1 MKKKWLFS
9 SLLFLIVTG
18 LFFGGLVFA
27 QGESDSS
34 KNKIQGKF
42 ITKVSNILGLDE
54 EVVVEAFNQAIIEIH
69 SEKNTEIDL
78 GIQSKIDSGMITE
91 EEGSNWRAKLLNN
104 NTPTFKG
111 FLDKNKRNFK
121 NKPYMNKFGLHKSK
135 GANKKFNIEE
145 AVKSGKLT
153 QEQVDAKLQGFKNKP
168 YMNKFGLHKGK
179 GANKEFNIEE
189 VIKKL
194 EEAVKSGK
202 LTQEQADARLGDFQ
216 KFKGLTR

>member
-1 MKKKWLFS
+1 M
-9 SLLFLIVTG
+9 IVTG

-34 KNKIQGKF
+34 ENKIQDKF
-42 ITKVSNILGLDE
+42 IIKVSDILGLDQ
-54 EVVVEAFNQAIIEIH
+54 EVVVDAFNQALIQIH

-78 GIQSKIDSGMITE
+78 GIQSKIDSGIISE

-104 NTPTFKG
+104 DTPTFKE
-111 FLDKNKRNFK
+111 FLEKNRKGLK
-121 NKPYMNKFGLHKSK
+121 NKPYMNKFGPHKGK
-135 GANKKFNIEE
+135 GTNKEFDIEEVIKRLDE

-153 QEQVDAKLQGFKNKP
+153 QEQADARLEDLKNKP
-168 YMNKFGLHKGK
+168 YMNKFGRHKGK
-179 GANKEFNIEE
+179 GTNKEFNIEE

-194 EEAVKSGK
+194 DEAVKSGK

>member
-9 SLLFLIVTG
+9 SFLFLVVTG

-34 KNKIQGKF
+34 KNKIQDKF
-42 ITKVSNILGLDE
+42 IIKVSDILGLDE
-54 EVVVEAFNQAIIEIH
+54 EVVVDAFNQALIQIH

-78 GIQSKIDSGMITE
+78 GIQSKIDSGIISE
-91 EEGSNWRAKLLNN
+91 EEGSNWSAKLLNN
-104 NTPTFKG
+104 DTPTFEG
-111 FLDKNKRNFK
+111 FLEKNKRGLK
-121 NKPYMNKFGLHKSK
+121 NKPYMNKFG
-135 GANKKFNIEE
+135 
-145 AVKSGKLT
+145 
-153 QEQVDAKLQGFKNKP
+153 P
-168 YMNKFGLHKGK
+168 HKGK
-179 GANKEFNIEE
+179 RTNKEFDIEE